1 MGRKRGGREGGGNVE
16 GKRGRQGRT
25 GGREGKEKGRDGEEM
40 EGGRE
45 GGEGT
50 KGELRVWRRSVTLTV
65 KVTCVFLPL
74 QLRDELSLL
83 SKEVLPIHFLK
94 ERMFPHCSHPWKGE
108 RERERDTTPCHAY

>member
-1 MGRKRGGREGGGNVE
+1 
-16 GKRGRQGRT
+16 
-25 GGREGKEKGRDGEEM
+25 M

-108 RERERDTTPCHAY
+108 RERYYAMPCILIHVHNLTRCTRSTNKLAFVGQLNTPAFKLA